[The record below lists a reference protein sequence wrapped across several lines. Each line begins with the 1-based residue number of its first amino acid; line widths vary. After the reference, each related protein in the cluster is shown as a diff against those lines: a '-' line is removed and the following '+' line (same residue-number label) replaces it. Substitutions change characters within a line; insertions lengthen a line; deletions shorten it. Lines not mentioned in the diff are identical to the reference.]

1 MNVQELLLLL
11 QEIQSKGS
19 NGYPRGIF
27 PSQRFQPK
35 LDIVREDD
43 NVFFT
48 ACIVHILQDLV
59 HKLDSN
65 EQAIAQQ
72 ICTSAIAGKN

>member
-19 NGYPRGIF
+19 DGYPSGVF

-48 ACIVHILQDLV
+48 ACIVHILQELV
-59 HKLDSN
+59 HKLEPK
-65 EQAIAQQ
+65 EQAIVQQ
-72 ICTSAIAGKN
+72 ICASAIAA